1 VVRVRRGEYPL
12 VQLAAETEI
21 EEGWQRMILIYILI
35 FGSVAVFGLTAV
47 AGLVWA
53 ARTGQLTNFA
63 AGATSIF
70 DEDEPIGVMTDRFP
84 DRRGRRTATDTE
96 EGQST

>member
-1 VVRVRRGEYPL
+1 MTGAEYPL
-12 VQLAAETEI
+12 VESAAETEI
-21 EEGWQRMILIYILI
+21 GEVGWRMILIYILI
-35 FGSVAVFGLTAV
+35 FGSVVVFGLTAV

-70 DEDEPIGVMTDRFP
+70 DEDEPIGVMTDAFP
-84 DRRGRRTATDTE
+84 SRQDRRSAIDTE
-96 EGQST
+96 EGQPT

>member
-1 VVRVRRGEYPL
+1 
-12 VQLAAETEI
+12 
-21 EEGWQRMILIYILI
+21 MILIYILI

-53 ARTGQLTNFA
+53 ARTGQLQNFA

-70 DEDEPIGVMTDRFP
+70 DEDEPIGVMTDEFP
-84 DRRGRRTATDTE
+84 NRSADRSAHDTE
-96 EGQST
+96 EGQPT